1 MKLRI
6 FSGILVFLCQAL
18 LLLSGSSIQQ
28 PSGRWVHPAC
38 KILELSRK
46 GPFVRMPDGALA
58 TLDDKGFSL
67 SYDRGKT
74 WSKPDFVCQG
84 LNPVEP
90 ASYYLLRTRNNVLIL
105 VYLNFEGRK
114 FSWDNERNEPGDC
127 RLEVWSIR
135 SLDGGKTW
143 VNNQRILDGYNPN
156 FFGLIQTAS
165 GRVVVPLQHLVSDPG
180 RLVVCSFYSDDDG
193 LTWQRSNW
201 IDLGGHGHHDGAF
214 EPTIAELPDGRLLML
229 IRTGLDRFWQA
240 ISEDGKY
247 WRTIQPSTIDASSSP
262 GYLLR
267 MKSGRYVLV
276 WNRLNPEGLVYE
288 KTRPTPFH
296 SELPASWHREELT
309 LAFSEDG
316 FSWSQPVVIARQ
328 TGGQLSY
335 PYVFEPEPGVL
346 WVIAGF
352 AFKKYWQDPWPL
364 KLELLERDFVG
375 AGNKGSKGPGI
386 KK

>member
-1 MKLRI
+1 MKIRI
-6 FSGILVFLCQAL
+6 IFIGAFIFICLVLV
-18 LLLSGSSIQQ
+18 SGSLFFAKQ
-28 PSGRWVHPAC
+28 SGERWIHPAC
-38 KILELSRK
+38 RTLEISRK
-46 GPFVRMPDGALA
+46 GPFVLMPDGALA
-58 TLDDKGFSL
+58 TVDDKGFSL

-74 WSKPDFVCQG
+74 WSEPVFVCQG
-84 LNPVEP
+84 LNPSEP
-90 ASYYLLRTRNNVLIL
+90 ASYYLLCTRNNVLIL

-143 VNNQRILDGYNPN
+143 VDNQKILGGYNAN
-156 FFGLIQTAS
+156 FFGLMQTAS

-193 LTWQRSNW
+193 QSWQRSNW

-214 EPTIAELPDGRLLML
+214 EPTIAELPDGRLLLL

-240 ISEDGKY
+240 ISEDGRY
-247 WRTIQPSTIDASSSP
+247 WRIIQPSAIDASSSP

-267 MKSGRYVLV
+267 LKSGRYVLV
-276 WNRLNPEGLVYE
+276 WNRLNPEGRVYE

-296 SELPASWHREELT
+296 SELSASWHREELS

-316 FSWSQPVVIARQ
+316 FSWSRPVVIARQ

-335 PYVFEPEPGVL
+335 PYVFEPEPGLL

-364 KLELLERDFVG
+364 KLELLEKDFIDTY
-375 AGNKGSKGPGI
+375 AKGSREPG